1 MGLEAQARVAL
12 RTKLIIAIGSAPL
25 VICFLG
31 ILSYQWT
38 LREEEDQQWVAH
50 THSVL
55 EALGALLTDTT
66 SLQVVK
72 RDYALTGDES
82 YRSIYGTTLA
92 RVQNDINQVSDLTS
106 DNPRQQESSKQFR
119 ILMAAK
125 LSTLPSLKEI
135 GDFRTANRQLLSAE
149 QAFQEIRT
157 LIVGMDGE
165 ERRLLAER
173 LQAAAAGSARMK
185 TAIVLGNILAILFLA
200 GGAFTIHQE
209 MVRRWKAEKELRA
222 SEERFR
228 LMASSVKEYAIFM
241 LDTEGKVA
249 SWNVG
254 AERIKG
260 YRAEEIV
267 GRHFSRFYPPED
279 ANQDKPENQ
288 LKIAAENGQI
298 EDEGWRLRKDG
309 SRLWANVVIT
319 AIRDQ
324 SGTLLGFCKV
334 TRDMTER
341 RQIQEA
347 IQRKNAQL
355 ETSNRE
361 LDAFSY
367 SVAHDLRA
375 PLRAIDGFSLALL
388 EDYQDHIPPQGKL
401 YLERVRSG
409 ALRMAQLIDD
419 LLKLA
424 RISRQQVERS
434 QVDLTRLAEE
444 IAVQLRDSSPDRQ
457 VRFLAAPGISVD
469 GDRNLLRIVLE
480 NLLGNAW
487 KFTSKKAEARVE
499 LGMKN
504 GDGARVIYVRDN
516 GAGFD
521 MQYAD
526 KLFGVFQRLHRENE
540 FSGTGVGLVTVQR
553 IIHRHG
559 GKIWAEAA
567 PDEGATFYFV
577 L

>member
-1 MGLEAQARVAL
+1 MRLSFPSSSNLFNSLRLPMGLEAQARVAL

-434 QVDLTRLAEE
+434 QVDL
-444 IAVQLRDSSPDRQ
+444 
-457 VRFLAAPGISVD
+457 
-469 GDRNLLRIVLE
+469 
-480 NLLGNAW
+480 
-487 KFTSKKAEARVE
+487 
-499 LGMKN
+499 
-504 GDGARVIYVRDN
+504 
-516 GAGFD
+516 
-521 MQYAD
+521 
-526 KLFGVFQRLHRENE
+526 
-540 FSGTGVGLVTVQR
+540 
-553 IIHRHG
+553 
-559 GKIWAEAA
+559 
-567 PDEGATFYFV
+567 
-577 L
+577 